1 MTPLEAVGMSGWA
14 VTGWTIV
21 IITLSAFFVA
31 VEFALLA
38 AKQHRLEEA
47 ASTSAAARAAL
58 KNSAELTVLLAGS
71 QLGITVCTLAL
82 GAITKP
88 AVHHAL
94 MEPLEHLGLPETAA
108 DVVSFILALLIVT
121 LLHLVI
127 GEMMPKSWAIA
138 HPERSAILLSLP
150 MRAFMWCVR
159 PVLKAMNASA
169 NWLVR
174 RAGAEPVEELAG
186 GQDAASL
193 GQLVEHSAN
202 VGSLDV
208 VYQASLTSALHLRD
222 LKAGDILPE
231 PHPLTA
237 VAAEAS
243 IGDVQDATRRSGH
256 LRVLLRDRTRFTHVV
271 HVRDTLSAGDISE
284 PALPFARPVF
294 ELAARTPVHEAL
306 ATMRETK
313 NHLIIVK
320 EQGKTAGV
328 ITLGDILTRILPM
341 APEPDQAGRPATG
354 TAASAPGQAQTVTSG
369 PGAQPAP
376 EASVA
381 SGGGA
386 TVASGDGGATVAP
399 GDGRGGATVA
409 PRPDQGAQ

>member
-174 RAGAEPVEELAG
+174 RAGAEPVEELSG

-256 LRVLLRDRTRFTHVV
+256 LRVLLRDGGHSVGIV
-271 HVRDTLSAGDISE
+271 HVRDTLQERD
-284 PALPFARPVF
+284 L
-294 ELAARTPVHEAL
+294 
-306 ATMRETK
+306 
-313 NHLIIVK
+313 
-320 EQGKTAGV
+320 
-328 ITLGDILTRILPM
+328 
-341 APEPDQAGRPATG
+341 GRPARDF
-354 TAASAPGQAQTVTSG
+354 AREPLFIDAQT
-369 PGAQPAP
+369 PLPATLTQMRQTRTQLAVITRDGVEVGVLSLDDILPLLMPSALVGQGTP
-376 EASVA
+376 ES
-381 SGGGA
+381 
-386 TVASGDGGATVAP
+386 
-399 GDGRGGATVA
+399 
-409 PRPDQGAQ
+409 